1 MSSDQMR
8 NLPVNRQNPDP
19 HDVKVMEAVFG
30 NTTTTPPSTT
40 TKLLISGISFFI
52 LGLPVADTILKK
64 FIDTSPM
71 ILLMIKT
78 GIFVAIILMA
88 QLLGWM

>member
-8 NLPVNRQNPDP
+8 NLPVNRQSPDP
-19 HDVKVMEAVFG
+19 HDIKVMEAVFG
-30 NTTTTPPSTT
+30 NTTTAPSTT
-40 TKLLISGISFFI
+40 TKLLISGVTFFI
-52 LGLPVADTILKK
+52 LGLPVTDDILKK